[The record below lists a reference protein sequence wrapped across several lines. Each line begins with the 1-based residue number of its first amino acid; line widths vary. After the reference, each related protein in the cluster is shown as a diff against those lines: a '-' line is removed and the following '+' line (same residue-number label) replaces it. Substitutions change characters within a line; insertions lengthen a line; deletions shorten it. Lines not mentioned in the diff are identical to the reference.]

1 MYKKHLKLQKIVCL
15 LCIIAAAVSFVYALG
30 MITDIY
36 DALYST
42 MRDPSKPTQTRV
54 QGSWIYYDMQP
65 FNKQFVSA
73 SLVLIVLGCFLF
85 ITNTHSRRK
94 YYISN
99 YLAVGVYSVA
109 TLGVNYWAHQQ
120 IEAFAVQYMTTIDF
134 EQLKAYSEMWGTPY
148 LDNTNLL
155 DMHRWVFALGIV
167 AIVALIANMI
177 WKIILMRGEKKLLK
191 AGEEA
196 AV

>member
-1 MYKKHLKLQKIVCL
+1 MYKKHLKLQKIVCM
-15 LCIIAAAVSFVYALG
+15 LCIVAAAVSFVYSLG

-36 DALYST
+36 DSLYTT
-42 MRDPSKPTQTRV
+42 MRNPNDLTQTKV
-54 QGSWIYYDMQP
+54 PGSIIYYDMQD

-73 SLVLIVLGCFLF
+73 SVVLILVSCLLF
-85 ITNTHSRRK
+85 ITNTHSRRR
-94 YYISN
+94 YYFSN
-99 YLAVGVYSVA
+99 YLAVGIYSVA
-109 TLGVNYWAHQQ
+109 TIGVGLWAHQQ

-134 EQLKAYSEMWGTPY
+134 EALKEFSDIWGTPY

-155 DMHRWVFALGIV
+155 DLHWVVLAL
-167 AIVALIANMI
+167 AIVSVMALLGNMI
-177 WKIILMRGEKKLLK
+177 WKIMLMRNEKKLIE